1 MLRIVGPSSQGE
13 DASGINYISISM
25 TKQYDTI
32 KLIYFNDSSNTY
44 NKWIIQTASSGFT
57 GERKT

>member
-1 MLRIVGPSSQGE
+1 
-13 DASGINYISISM
+13 M